1 MDIDPEDVQHFHSYT
16 HARRHP
22 AVLGKVGGTVLP
34 FGPYST
40 EQLVAGGAVFVLTL
54 LTRPVWSLMFGGS
67 FGTLLM
73 FVGAPGATMWAARNL
88 RPERRSPLRAGIGL
102 AKALAAPSGGMTRN
116 RPQTTPRP
124 RRLAQTI
131 LISGGE

>member
-1 MDIDPEDVQHFHSYT
+1 MDIDAENVQRFHSYT

-22 AVLGKVGGTVLP
+22 AVLGKVGGAVLP
-34 FGPYST
+34 FGPYSI
-40 EQLVAGGAVFVLTL
+40 EQLVAGGVVFVLTF

-67 FGTLLM
+67 FGALLM

-88 RPERRSPLRAGIGL
+88 RPERRSPLRAAIGL
-102 AKALAAPSGGMTRN
+102 AKAFAAPAGGMTRN
-116 RPQTTPRP
+116 RPQTMPRP
-124 RRLAQTI
+124 RRMAQTI